1 MFDYHVHPNYSIDA
15 EGSIEEFCEMALERG
30 LEEIAFTTH
39 LDTDNAGDD
48 CFVNVKGK
56 RVDTRS
62 SVWLEDYEASIK
74 LADDEY
80 KERGLRVRLGVE
92 VDYIQ
97 NIDGSLPERFHSTDF
112 DIILGSVHLID
123 HIAISAKGRAEN
135 AFKKYSMEE
144 LGNKYYTQIMEAV
157 ESDLFDILAHI
168 DLYRRYGQ
176 AFYGDGIREIWKPHI
191 DELVN
196 KMKRYNVGFEVNT
209 SPLRKGQSQP
219 MPDVNIINALKDRGV
234 SIVTT
239 GSDAHRPQDIG
250 AGIERAIQLLRESGF
265 SSISQ
270 FEKGTAHKQAIL
282 Q

>member
-15 EGSIEEFCEMALERG
+15 EGSIDEFCKIALERG
-30 LEEIAFTTH
+30 LHEIAFTTH
-39 LDTDNAGDD
+39 LDTDNEGDD

-62 SVWLEDYEASIK
+62 SVWLEDYEASIRS
-74 LADDEY
+74 ADDEY
-80 KERGLRVRLGVE
+80 KDRGLRVRLGVE

-97 NIDGSLPERFHSTDF
+97 DIDGSLPERFYSTDF

-123 HIAISAKGRAEN
+123 HIAISAEGRAEN

-144 LGNKYYTQIMEAV
+144 LGQKYYTHLIEAV

-168 DLYRRYGQ
+168 DLYRRYGLS
-176 AFYGDGIREIWKPHI
+176 FYGDGIREIWKPYI
-191 DELVN
+191 VELVN
-196 KMKRYNVGFEVNT
+196 TMKRYNVGFEVNT
-209 SPLRKGQSQP
+209 SPLRRGQTQP
-219 MPDVNIINALKDRGV
+219 MPEEEIISALKDRGV

-239 GSDAHRPQDIG
+239 GSDAHRPQYVG
-250 AGIERAIQLLRESGF
+250 TGIERAIQLLRESGF
-265 SSISQ
+265 SYISQ
-270 FEKGTAHKQAIL
+270 FEERTAHKQSIL

>member
-1 MFDYHVHPNYSIDA
+1 MFDYHIHPNYSIDA

-30 LEEIAFTTH
+30 LQEIAFTTH

-48 CFVNVKGK
+48 CYVNVKGK

-62 SVWLEDYEASIK
+62 SIWLEDYEASIK
-74 LADDEY
+74 SADDEY

-97 NIDGSLPERFHSTDF
+97 DIDGSLPERFYSTDF

-123 HIAISAKGRAEN
+123 HIAISAKDRAEG

-144 LGNKYYTQIMEAV
+144 LGEKYYTHIMEAV

-176 AFYGDGIREIWKPHI
+176 TFYGDGIREIWKPHI
-191 DELVN
+191 ADLADA
-196 KMKRYNVGFEVNT
+196 MKRHNMGFEVNT
-209 SPLRKGQSQP
+209 SPLRKGQTQP

-239 GSDAHRPQDIG
+239 GSDAHCPQDVG
-250 AGIERAIQLLRESGF
+250 ADIERTIQLLRESGF
-265 SSISQ
+265 SYISQ
-270 FEKGTAHKQAIL
+270 FEKRTAHKQAIS
-282 Q
+282 

>member
-15 EGSIEEFCEMALERG
+15 EGSIEEFCEIALERG
-30 LEEIAFTTH
+30 LQEIAFTTH

-48 CFVNVKGK
+48 CYVNVKGK

-74 LADDEY
+74 SADDEY

-97 NIDGSLPERFHSTDF
+97 DIDGSLPERFYSTDF

-123 HIAISAKGRAEN
+123 HIAISAKGRAEK

-144 LGNKYYTQIMEAV
+144 LGEKYYTHIMEAV

-176 AFYGDGIREIWKPHI
+176 TFYGDGIREIWKPHI
-191 DELVN
+191 ADLADA
-196 KMKRYNVGFEVNT
+196 MKRHNMGFEVNT
-209 SPLRKGQSQP
+209 SPLRKGQTQP

-234 SIVTT
+234 SIVTI
-239 GSDAHRPQDIG
+239 GSDAHCPQDVG
-250 AGIERAIQLLRESGF
+250 ADIERAIQLLRDSGF
-265 SSISQ
+265 SNISQ
-270 FEKGTAHKQAIL
+270 FERRTAQNQSIL

>member
-30 LEEIAFTTH
+30 LQEIAFTTH

-48 CFVNVKGK
+48 CYVNVKGK

-62 SVWLEDYEASIK
+62 SEWLEDYEDSIRS
-74 LADDEY
+74 ADDEY

-97 NIDGSLPERFHSTDF
+97 DIDGSLPERFYSTDF

-123 HIAISAKGRAEN
+123 HIAISAKGRAEK

-144 LGNKYYTQIMEAV
+144 LGEKYYTHIMEAV

-176 AFYGDGIREIWKPHI
+176 TFYGDGIREIWKPHI
-191 DELVN
+191 ADLAN
-196 KMKRYNVGFEVNT
+196 AMKRHNMGFEVNT
-209 SPLRKGQSQP
+209 SPLRKGQTQP

-234 SIVTT
+234 SIVTI
-239 GSDAHRPQDIG
+239 GSDAHCPQDVG
-250 AGIERAIQLLRESGF
+250 ADINGAIQLLRDSGF
-265 SSISQ
+265 SNISQ
-270 FEKGTAHKQAIL
+270 FEKRTAHKQAIL
-282 Q
+282 

>member
-15 EGSIEEFCEMALERG
+15 EGSIEEFCEIALEKG

-48 CFVNVKGK
+48 CYVNVKGK

-62 SVWLEDYEASIK
+62 SEWLEHYEDSIRS
-74 LADDEY
+74 ADDEY

-97 NIDGSLPERFHSTDF
+97 NIDGSLPESFYSTDF

-135 AFKKYSMEE
+135 AFKKYSMED
-144 LGNKYYTQIMEAV
+144 LGEKYYTQIMEAV
-157 ESDLFDILAHI
+157 ESDLFDILAHL

-176 AFYGDGIREIWKPHI
+176 TFYGDGIREIWKPYI
-191 DELVN
+191 DELA
-196 KMKRYNVGFEVNT
+196 KMMNRYNVGFEVNT
-209 SPLRKGQSQP
+209 SPLRKQQSQP
-219 MPDVNIINALKDRGV
+219 MPEVNIINALKDRGV

-239 GSDAHRPQDIG
+239 GSDAHRPQDVG
-250 AGIERAIQLLRESGF
+250 ADIKRAIQLLRESGF
-265 SSISQ
+265 SKISQ
-270 FEKGTAHKQAIL
+270 FKKRTAHKQAIL

>member
-15 EGSIEEFCEMALERG
+15 EGSIEEFCEIALERD
-30 LEEIAFTTH
+30 LHEIAFTTH

-48 CFVNVKGK
+48 CYVNVKGK
-56 RVDTRS
+56 KVDTRS

-74 LADDEY
+74 SADDEY

-92 VDYIQ
+92 VDFIQ
-97 NIDGSLPERFHSTDF
+97 DIDGSLPERFHSTDF

-123 HIAISAKGRAEN
+123 HIAISAEGRAEN
-135 AFKKYSMEE
+135 AFKKYSMDE
-144 LGNKYYTQIMEAV
+144 LGEKYYTQIMEAV

-176 AFYGDGIREIWKPHI
+176 TFYGDGIREIWKPHI
-191 DELVN
+191 SDLADM
-196 KMKRYNVGFEVNT
+196 MKRHNVGFEVNT
-209 SPLRKGQSQP
+209 SPLRKGQTQP
-219 MPDVNIINALKDRGV
+219 MPEVDIIKALKDRGV
-234 SIVTT
+234 NIVTT

-250 AGIERAIQLLRESGF
+250 TGIESATQLLRESGF
-265 SSISQ
+265 SNISQ
-270 FEKGTAHKQAIL
+270 FEKRSAHEQSIL

>member
-15 EGSIEEFCEMALERG
+15 EGSIEEFCEIALKRG
-30 LEEIAFTTH
+30 LQEIAFTTH

-62 SVWLEDYEASIK
+62 SIWLEDYEASIRS
-74 LADDEY
+74 ADDEY
-80 KERGLRVRLGVE
+80 KEKGLRVRLGVE
-92 VDYIQ
+92 VDFIQ
-97 NIDGSLPERFHSTDF
+97 DIHGSLPERFHSTDF

-123 HIAISAKGRAEN
+123 HIAISAEGRAEN
-135 AFKKYSMEE
+135 AFKKYSMDE
-144 LGNKYYTQIMEAV
+144 LGEKYYTHIMEAV

-176 AFYGDGIREIWKPHI
+176 NFYGDGIREIWKPHI
-191 DELVN
+191 SDLADM
-196 KMKRYNVGFEVNT
+196 MKRYNVGFEVNT
-209 SPLRKGQSQP
+209 SPLRKGQTQP
-219 MPDVNIINALKDRGV
+219 MPEVDIIKALKDRGV
-234 SIVTT
+234 NIVTT

-250 AGIERAIQLLRESGF
+250 TGIERATQLLRESGF
-265 SSISQ
+265 SNISQ
-270 FEKGTAHKQAIL
+270 FEKRTAHEQPIP